1 MTVGAGA
8 LRASAVG
15 ACAVLALAAGCGG
28 DDDAAAP
35 TTSAPITT
43 TTLPE
48 RPTTTTSL
56 VYDPATVEGQVEQAY
71 LRSWDVYA
79 AAVYDLVLDEEALA
93 SVYAEPHLSAVR
105 DDIRER
111 ISSGRAARF
120 GAEYS
125 YEVHLVDDERAVVLD
140 RQVNHQTL
148 IDPLTKA
155 PIEPD
160 PNEPIDRAVLLQRLP
175 MGWRVVRVDRAP

>member
-8 LRASAVG
+8 LRARAVG

-28 DDDAAAP
+28 DDGSVAP
-35 TTSAPITT
+35 TTSVPITT
-43 TTLPE
+43 TTSPA

-93 SVYAEPHLSAVR
+93 SVYAGNLLTVTTQEIR
-105 DDIRER
+105 DR
-111 ISSGRAARF
+111 IAEGRAAF
-120 GAEYS
+120 VDLSHS
-125 YEVHLVDDERAVVLD
+125 YQVNVLGPRSAAVVDRYQNHQVLVDP
-140 RQVNHQTL
+140 
-148 IDPLTKA
+148 ISKDPV
-155 PIEPD
+155 EPD
-160 PNEPIDRAVLLQRLP
+160 PNETIVDVFTLERTDR
-175 MGWRVVRVDRAP
+175 GWRATEQRRMP